1 VQKAHGQALAPTH
14 GGNNALDGI
23 VIRIHRGH
31 YYVETADGETLC
43 CHLRSKLRKNL
54 VYPESNQRRQRV
66 LQVRRGD
73 PGGPVAVG
81 DKVRVAPVDA
91 ETGVIEE
98 ILPPDTELARRAAGP
113 EDRHWKRQRLVANA
127 DQIMPMFAV
136 QDPNPNFRFLD
147 RYLVTVEA
155 AELPAVICLNKVD
168 LGIPDDVAEMAQV
181 YQRIGYPVLLT
192 SAVTGEGLDDLR
204 AALKDHTTAFCGPS
218 GVGKSSLLNA
228 MQPGLGLT
236 VNEVSEVTGKG
247 RHTTTGLARFEL
259 DGGGYVV
266 DTPGLRELG
275 LYDVD
280 PEDVDVYF
288 REMAPYIDHC
298 RFPDCIHLTEPGCA
312 VLAALE
318 RGEVSPE
325 RYESYLRL
333 RGL

>member
-1 VQKAHGQALAPTH
+1 M
-14 GGNNALDGI
+14 DGI
-23 VIRIHRGH
+23 VTRIHRGH

-43 CHLRSKLRKNL
+43 CRLRSKLRKHL
-54 VYPESNQRRQRV
+54 VYPESQQRRQRV

-81 DKVRVAPVDA
+81 DKVRVTPVDA

-98 ILPPDTELARRAAGP
+98 VLPPETELARRAAGP
-113 EDRHWKRQRLVANA
+113 EDRHWKRQRLVANV

-136 QDPNPNFRFLD
+136 QDPAPNFRFLD
-147 RYLVTVEA
+147 RYLVMVEA
-155 AELPAVICLNKVD
+155 AELPTVICLNKID
-168 LGIPDDVAEMAQV
+168 LGIPADVAEMARV
-181 YQRIGYPVLLT
+181 YQRIGYPVLFT
-192 SAVTGEGLDDLR
+192 SAVTGAGLDDLR
-204 AALKDHTTAFCGPS
+204 AALRGHTTAFCGPS

-228 MQPGLGLT
+228 MQPGLGLAIQA
-236 VNEVSEVTGKG
+236 VSQATGKG
-247 RHTTTGLARFEL
+247 RHTTSSVTRFAL
-259 DGGGYVV
+259 DVGGCVV

-275 LYDVD
+275 LYDVA

-318 RGEVSPE
+318 RGEISPE